1 MVHTVVPP
9 YPVQFNGD
17 EWNVHLFSAKP
28 VYICTSHMC
37 VSNFMMNV
45 FNQPYSRS
53 IGYNALRRLQ
63 WLSFFFFF
71 LCCSTRS
78 MKPPER
84 LEFLGVLLVFLCT
97 GFSAE
102 LAFKVDSEWQTW
114 KEKHDRDYENEIH
127 ELERYVIWKSNKAY
141 IDAHNELEEEFGY
154 RLALNQFA
162 DMVSR
167 IYMFLVQ
174 FFFST

>member
-1 MVHTVVPP
+1 
-9 YPVQFNGD
+9 
-17 EWNVHLFSAKP
+17 
-28 VYICTSHMC
+28 
-37 VSNFMMNV
+37 
-45 FNQPYSRS
+45 
-53 IGYNALRRLQ
+53 
-63 WLSFFFFF
+63 
-71 LCCSTRS
+71 

-102 LAFKVDSEWQTW
+102 LVFKVDSEWQTW

-174 FFFST
+174 FFFFQLEFFSSNLI